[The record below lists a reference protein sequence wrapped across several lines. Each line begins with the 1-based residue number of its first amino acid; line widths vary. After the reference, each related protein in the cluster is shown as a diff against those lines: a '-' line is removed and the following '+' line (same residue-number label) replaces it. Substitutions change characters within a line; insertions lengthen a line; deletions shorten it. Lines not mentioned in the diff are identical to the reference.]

1 MNAELETLEAKIEQ
15 VVALVHQLRAENE
28 VLRNQ
33 MIAAEAERLHL
44 RQGRAKNHQI
54 GFGNSCEQIRGG
66 KICRNRMVFWGGQ
79 CPQFQ
84 DVKIRYRFPDL
95 QYAGIGAVFP

>member
-33 MIAAEAERLHL
+33 MVAAEAERLHL
-44 RQGRAKNHQI
+44 RQTMTVARERLEGLMD
-54 GFGNSCEQIRGG
+54 
-66 KICRNRMVFWGGQ
+66 KI
-79 CPQFQ
+79 PE
-84 DVKIRYRFPDL
+84 D
-95 QYAGIGAVFP
+95 A